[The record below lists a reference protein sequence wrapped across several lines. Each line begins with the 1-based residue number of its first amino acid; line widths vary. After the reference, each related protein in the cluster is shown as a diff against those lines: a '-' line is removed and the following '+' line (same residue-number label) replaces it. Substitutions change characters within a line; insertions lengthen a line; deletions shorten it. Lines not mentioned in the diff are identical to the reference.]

1 MCGLDADVV
10 RIAMLSGG
18 QMRTTVYVVAIV
30 ALPIL
35 FGANAY
41 AGKPTGV
48 KQAQPTRDAADVLT
62 VAGCVQGE
70 AGYRSQIGDGKGG
83 VAGTGLGESH
93 EFVLRAVRTVS
104 TETLKP
110 IDKPGKGED
119 VYLLTGKLESELGKA
134 VGHQVAVSGY
144 VKVKETNGTRKVEDL
159 PEMVVVGWHNISDHC
174 SASPKTA
181 N

>member
-1 MCGLDADVV
+1 
-10 RIAMLSGG
+10 
-18 QMRTTVYVVAIV
+18 MRTTLYVVAVV
-30 ALPIL
+30 ALPVL

-41 AGKPTGV
+41 AGKPAAVTQV
-48 KQAQPTRDAADVLT
+48 QPTRDTADVLT

-70 AGYRSQIGDGKGG
+70 AGYRSQIGEGKGG
-83 VAGTGLGESH
+83 IAGTGLGDSH

-110 IDKPGKGED
+110 IDKPGRGED
-119 VYLLTGKLESELGKA
+119 VYRLTGDLESELGKA

-144 VKVKETNGTRKVEDL
+144 VNVKETNGTRKVEDL
-159 PEMVVVGWHNISDHC
+159 PEMVVIGWHNISNHC

>member
-1 MCGLDADVV
+1 MNSSLPTFGLNAD
-10 RIAMLSGG
+10 
-18 QMRTTVYVVAIV
+18 
-30 ALPIL
+30 L

-41 AGKPTGV
+41 AGQPTGA

-62 VAGCVQGE
+62 VAGSVQGE

-110 IDKPGKGED
+110 IDKPGRGED

-144 VKVKETNGTRKVEDL
+144 VKVKRPAARQLRRINNSSHLSST
-159 PEMVVVGWHNISDHC
+159 
-174 SASPKTA
+174 
-181 N
+181 

>member
-1 MCGLDADVV
+1 
-10 RIAMLSGG
+10 
-18 QMRTTVYVVAIV
+18 MRTTLYVGASV
-30 ALPIL
+30 ALLVL
-35 FGANAY
+35 FGASAH
-41 AGKPTGV
+41 AGKQTGA

-159 PEMVVVGWHNISDHC
+159 PEMVVVGWHNISAHC